1 MKKLKIISGTE
12 SDIENDYNTSS
23 NELVPLNVRKMKRKR
38 DSSSNDENNQN
49 HKRIEKDPNIIGET
63 NHAEIWNSLPE
74 INSKEVFIPSNI
86 QEALRSK
93 FKNYWIIAIN
103 EELENYDAHKTTTK
117 INKNQ
122 IKKNRKLIK
131 LKWIFSLK
139 TDENNKVLKFKA
151 RLVAKGYTQKKNID
165 YFATYSPSLK
175 YESLRYLITYFDRHH
190 CDCYQLDI
198 K

>member
-1 MKKLKIISGTE
+1 MMKKLKIISGTE

-122 IKKNRKLIK
+122 IKKNRNFI
-131 LKWIFSLK
+131 
-139 TDENNKVLKFKA
+139 
-151 RLVAKGYTQKKNID
+151 KKNLLYTIE
-165 YFATYSPSLK
+165 L
-175 YESLRYLITYFDRHH
+175 
-190 CDCYQLDI
+190 
-198 K
+198 